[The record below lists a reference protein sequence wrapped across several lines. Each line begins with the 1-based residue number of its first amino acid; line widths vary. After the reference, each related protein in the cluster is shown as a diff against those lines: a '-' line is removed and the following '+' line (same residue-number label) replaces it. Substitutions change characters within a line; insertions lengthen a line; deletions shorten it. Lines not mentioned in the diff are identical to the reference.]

1 MNEDIAKLDIKFKKI
16 RELKTCAACQA
27 RSQGKEAGFCRN
39 SWSLLR
45 IL

>member
-27 RSQGKEAGFCRN
+27 RSQAE
-39 SWSLLR
+39 SL
-45 IL
+45 